1 MLAQQ
6 DGSVKPN
13 SPRIDLVCSPPLS
26 TITTPLWT
34 NRVCDMVLTRS
45 RSATPAKSIAASLGP
60 SSKAS
65 IASRAAP
72 SKSRLQRSATDS
84 QLDTNKQSGSP
95 RKKSKLNS
103 DPPPNFSSSNSGAA
117 KPARPAKVK
126 VPEEPFVIPPH
137 ATEEDC
143 LTRTTVP
150 FPALPFDLA
159 HAQAH
164 LCAADRR
171 FQRLFQKV
179 PVRCYQEA
187 LDPSDSD
194 SKDLNLFKTVTT
206 SILGQ
211 QISWLAARS
220 VLYKFCR
227 LFFPDSMPE
236 KPDFIGFS
244 REHWPFPTPLMV
256 LRTPDADLRAAGLS
270 FAKIKYVK
278 DLAGR
283 FVDGRLDIRQILELE
298 DEEACVTELSKVK
311 GVGRWT
317 SEMILMFA
325 MRKPD
330 ILPCADLGVQKGMLN
345 FFLSDSQGPK
355 ISVKKRKPGEEE
367 TEDAAAKDNKSQRT
381 PKRETQGQGTLE
393 PTQERGDQVPL
404 LAETEVMPEPEPR
417 FDADSAEG
425 SLDHLITN
433 EHGLCRQVLQSRAKG
448 NKIKGGQYLS
458 PDEMKALAKTWS
470 PYRSVA
476 CMFMWALVDT

>member
-1 MLAQQ
+1 
-6 DGSVKPN
+6 
-13 SPRIDLVCSPPLS
+13 
-26 TITTPLWT
+26 
-34 NRVCDMVLTRS
+34 MVLTRS
-45 RSATPAKSIAASLGP
+45 RSATPSKSIAASFGA

-65 IASRAAP
+65 ISTKAAP
-72 SKSRLQRSATDS
+72 LKRSLQRSATDS
-84 QLDTNKQSGSP
+84 QLETKKAPTSP
-95 RKKSKLNS
+95 RKRSRLDS
-103 DPPPNFSSSNSGAA
+103 QPSSTSSSASKPSSA
-117 KPARPAKVK
+117 KAKI
-126 VPEEPFVIPPH
+126 PEEPFVIPRD
-137 ATEEDC
+137 ASEEDC

-159 HAQAH
+159 QAQAH

-171 FQRLFQKV
+171 FERLFQKV
-179 PVRCYQEA
+179 PVRCYEEA
-187 LDPSDSD
+187 LDPSTADT
-194 SKDLNLFKTVTT
+194 KDLNLFKTVTT

-227 LFFPDSMPE
+227 LFSPDSMPE
-236 KPDFIGFS
+236 KPDFVGFP
-244 REHWPFPTPLMV
+244 REQWPFPTPLMV

-278 DLAGR
+278 DLAAR
-283 FVDGRLDIRQILELE
+283 FVDGRLDIRQILELD

-330 ILPCADLGVQKGMLN
+330 ILPCTDLGVQKGMLN
-345 FFLSDSQGPK
+345 FFLSDAQGPR

-367 TEDAAAKDNKSQRT
+367 PEEDQKPAKDTKSKRAPTKQRG
-381 PKRETQGQGTLE
+381 PLE
-393 PTQERGDQVPL
+393 PTEEKGEEVPL
-404 LAETEVMPEPEPR
+404 LAQTEVMPKPEPG
-417 FDADSAEG
+417 FDAEHAAG
-425 SLDHLITN
+425 SLDHLITD

-458 PDEMKALAKTWS
+458 PDEMKALANTWS
-470 PYRSVA
+470 PYRSVV